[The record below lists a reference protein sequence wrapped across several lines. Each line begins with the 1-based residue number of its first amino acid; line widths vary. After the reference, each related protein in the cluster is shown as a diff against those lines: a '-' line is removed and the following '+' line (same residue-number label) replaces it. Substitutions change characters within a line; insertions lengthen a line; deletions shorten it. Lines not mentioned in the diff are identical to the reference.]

1 MNIQPVNN
9 TNFKSTYPV
18 VHWVAETNGS
28 YAPVANLQIVKKLQG
43 KIIRML
49 NKPLVSST
57 KPMEPLEQRLRAY
70 IGVCDADYRNNPNVR
85 SFYNRTD
92 AAPVSY
98 VISGDDVG
106 IFENNLAKNI
116 GRAKSNA
123 RELLSKPYSPETME
137 AIKLYNRE
145 GLKFVQNNSKQI
157 QDKNGM
163 MYILHTKFEI
173 IRNRMGKIKDYKF
186 VEARRT
192 GQFTWKNVAID
203 FKNLAC
209 IIRIYPRG

>member
-70 IGVCDADYRNNPNVR
+70 IGVCDVDYRNNPNVR

-186 VEARRT
+186 VEARFLPAR
-192 GQFTWKNVAID
+192 GQGSSLGKM
-203 FKNLAC
+203 
-209 IIRIYPRG
+209 

>member
-98 VISGDDVG
+98 VISGEDVG

-157 QDKNGM
+157 KDKNGII
-163 MYILHTKFEI
+163 YILHTKFEI

-186 VEARRT
+186 VEARFLPAR
-192 GQFTWKNVAID
+192 GQGSSLGKM
-203 FKNLAC
+203 
-209 IIRIYPRG
+209 

>member
-157 QDKNGM
+157 KDKNGT

-186 VEARRT
+186 VEARFLPAR
-192 GQFTWKNVAID
+192 GQGSSLGKM
-203 FKNLAC
+203 
-209 IIRIYPRG
+209 

>member
-92 AAPVSY
+92 AALVSY

-186 VEARRT
+186 VEARFLPAR
-192 GQFTWKNVAID
+192 GQGSSLGKM
-203 FKNLAC
+203 
-209 IIRIYPRG
+209 

>member
-1 MNIQPVNN
+1 MNIHPVNN

-186 VEARRT
+186 VEARFLPAR
-192 GQFTWKNVAID
+192 GQGSSLGKM
-203 FKNLAC
+203 
-209 IIRIYPRG
+209 

>member
-57 KPMEPLEQRLRAY
+57 KPMEPLEQWLRAY

-186 VEARRT
+186 VEARFLPAR
-192 GQFTWKNVAID
+192 GQGSSLGKM
-203 FKNLAC
+203 
-209 IIRIYPRG
+209 

>member
-98 VISGDDVG
+98 VISGEDVG

-137 AIKLYNRE
+137 AIKL
-145 GLKFVQNNSKQI
+145 
-157 QDKNGM
+157 
-163 MYILHTKFEI
+163 T
-173 IRNRMGKIKDYKF
+173 GK
-186 VEARRT
+186 V
-192 GQFTWKNVAID
+192 
-203 FKNLAC
+203 
-209 IIRIYPRG
+209 

>member
-92 AAPVSY
+92 AA
-98 VISGDDVG
+98 
-106 IFENNLAKNI
+106 KNI

-157 QDKNGM
+157 KDKNGIIYM
-163 MYILHTKFEI
+163 LHTKFEI

-186 VEARRT
+186 VEARFLPS
-192 GQFTWKNVAID
+192 GGHGSSLGKM
-203 FKNLAC
+203 
-209 IIRIYPRG
+209 

>member
-98 VISGDDVG
+98 VISGEDVG

-157 QDKNGM
+157 KDKNG
-163 MYILHTKFEI
+163 I
-173 IRNRMGKIKDYKF
+173 IYMLSLIH
-186 VEARRT
+186 
-192 GQFTWKNVAID
+192 I
-203 FKNLAC
+203 
-209 IIRIYPRG
+209 

>member
-1 MNIQPVNN
+1 M
-9 TNFKSTYPV
+9 
-18 VHWVAETNGS
+18 
-28 YAPVANLQIVKKLQG
+28 
-43 KIIRML
+43 
-49 NKPLVSST
+49 
-57 KPMEPLEQRLRAY
+57 
-70 IGVCDADYRNNPNVR
+70 
-85 SFYNRTD
+85 

-98 VISGDDVG
+98 VISGEDVG

-157 QDKNGM
+157 KDKNGIIYM
-163 MYILHTKFEI
+163 LHTKFEI

-186 VEARRT
+186 VEARFLPS
-192 GQFTWKNVAID
+192 GGHGSSLGKM
-203 FKNLAC
+203 
-209 IIRIYPRG
+209 

>member
-186 VEARRT
+186 VEARFLPAR
-192 GQFTWKNVAID
+192 GQSSSLGKM
-203 FKNLAC
+203 
-209 IIRIYPRG
+209 

>member
-9 TNFKSTYPV
+9 KNFKSTYPV

-186 VEARRT
+186 VEARFLPAR
-192 GQFTWKNVAID
+192 GQGSSLGKM
-203 FKNLAC
+203 
-209 IIRIYPRG
+209 

>member
-57 KPMEPLEQRLRAY
+57 NPMEPLEQRLRAY

-186 VEARRT
+186 VEARFLPAR
-192 GQFTWKNVAID
+192 GQGSSLGKM
-203 FKNLAC
+203 
-209 IIRIYPRG
+209 

>member
-57 KPMEPLEQRLRAY
+57 KPMEPLEQRHRAY

-186 VEARRT
+186 VEARFLPAR
-192 GQFTWKNVAID
+192 GQGSSLGKM
-203 FKNLAC
+203 
-209 IIRIYPRG
+209 

>member
-9 TNFKSTYPV
+9 TNFKSTYTV

-28 YAPVANLQIVKKLQG
+28 YAPFANLQIVKKLQG

-92 AAPVSY
+92 VAPVSY

-186 VEARRT
+186 VEARFLPAR
-192 GQFTWKNVAID
+192 GQGSSLGKM
-203 FKNLAC
+203 
-209 IIRIYPRG
+209 

>member
-137 AIKLYNRE
+137 AKLYNRE

-186 VEARRT
+186 VEARFLPAR
-192 GQFTWKNVAID
+192 GQGSSLGKM
-203 FKNLAC
+203 
-209 IIRIYPRG
+209 

>member
-186 VEARRT
+186 VEARFLPAR
-192 GQFTWKNVAID
+192 GQGRSLGKM
-203 FKNLAC
+203 
-209 IIRIYPRG
+209 

>member
-157 QDKNGM
+157 QDKIGM

-186 VEARRT
+186 VEARFLPAR
-192 GQFTWKNVAID
+192 GQGSSLGKM
-203 FKNLAC
+203 
-209 IIRIYPRG
+209 

>member
-18 VHWVAETNGS
+18 VHWVAETNGR

-186 VEARRT
+186 VEARFLPAR
-192 GQFTWKNVAID
+192 GQGSSLGKM
-203 FKNLAC
+203 
-209 IIRIYPRG
+209 

>member
-186 VEARRT
+186 VEARFLPSR
-192 GQFTWKNVAID
+192 GQGSSLGKM
-203 FKNLAC
+203 
-209 IIRIYPRG
+209 

>member
-186 VEARRT
+186 VEARFLPAR
-192 GQFTWKNVAID
+192 GQGSSLGKM
-203 FKNLAC
+203 
-209 IIRIYPRG
+209 

>member
-98 VISGDDVG
+98 VISGEDVG

-123 RELLSKPYSPETME
+123 REL
-137 AIKLYNRE
+137 YNRE

-157 QDKNGM
+157 KDKNGIIYM
-163 MYILHTKFEI
+163 LHTKFEI

-186 VEARRT
+186 VEARFLPS
-192 GQFTWKNVAID
+192 GGHGSSLGKM
-203 FKNLAC
+203 
-209 IIRIYPRG
+209 

>member
-186 VEARRT
+186 VEARFLPAR
-192 GQFTWKNVAID
+192 GQGSSLGKSS
-203 FKNLAC
+203 
-209 IIRIYPRG
+209 Y

>member
-9 TNFKSTYPV
+9 TNFKSTYTV

-92 AAPVSY
+92 VAPVSY

-186 VEARRT
+186 VEARFLPAR
-192 GQFTWKNVAID
+192 GQGSSLGKM
-203 FKNLAC
+203 
-209 IIRIYPRG
+209 

>member
-9 TNFKSTYPV
+9 TNFKSTYPL

-186 VEARRT
+186 VEARFLPAR
-192 GQFTWKNVAID
+192 GQGSSLGKM
-203 FKNLAC
+203 
-209 IIRIYPRG
+209 

>member
-106 IFENNLAKNI
+106 IFESNLAKNI

-186 VEARRT
+186 VEARFLPAR
-192 GQFTWKNVAID
+192 GQGSSLGKM
-203 FKNLAC
+203 
-209 IIRIYPRG
+209 

>member
-145 GLKFVQNNSKQI
+145 GLKFVQNN
-157 QDKNGM
+157 GM

-186 VEARRT
+186 VEARFLPAR
-192 GQFTWKNVAID
+192 GQGSSLGKM
-203 FKNLAC
+203 
-209 IIRIYPRG
+209 